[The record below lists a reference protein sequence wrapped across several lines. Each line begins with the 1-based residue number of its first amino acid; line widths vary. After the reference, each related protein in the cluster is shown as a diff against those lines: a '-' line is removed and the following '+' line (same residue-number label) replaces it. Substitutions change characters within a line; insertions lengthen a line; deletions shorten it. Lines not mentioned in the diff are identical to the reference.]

1 MKHLY
6 EAFLKITAVD
16 SKCVFLTKQESRC
29 YIQHPITPLPNNMS
43 ATGNAS
49 NWTVASNLP
58 EFCPPQSSM
67 VILGAVKTGQEML

>member
-1 MKHLY
+1 MKQLY

-16 SKCVFLTKQESRC
+16 SKCVFLTEQESCC
-29 YIQHPITPLPNNMS
+29 YIQHPITLLPNNMS

-49 NWTVASNLP
+49 NWTIASNLP

-67 VILGAVKTGQEML
+67 VILGAVKIEREML